1 MKNKTNRSKSEHQS
15 KRRSAGWHWKGEI
28 NKTRQKDWDRSN
40 TQEEWKTKSKTKD
53 RNISSIEIVRWFY
66 HIAWN
71 IERIKGGKT
80 QESQRLVME
89 NSAFVKVSSAHQ
101 QKIRI
106 YQKTG
111 GQWIG

>member
-1 MKNKTNRSKSEHQS
+1 M
-15 KRRSAGWHWKGEI
+15 
-28 NKTRQKDWDRSN
+28 
-40 TQEEWKTKSKTKD
+40 
-53 RNISSIEIVRWFY
+53 
-66 HIAWN
+66 
-71 IERIKGGKT
+71 KGGKT